1 MCDLEIAGPRK
12 VLDHGE
18 GAVRALRVGADKLCS
33 AYFSL
38 GSQRLGYCASDLPA
52 FADAGLKCRQDSDAT
67 STTPESRSH
76 YCVCP
81 WRQSSV
87 ETDGNCRGI
96 DNGIDL
102 LIYSD

>member
-1 MCDLEIAGPRK
+1 M
-12 VLDHGE
+12 VLDHGDR
-18 GAVRALRVGADKLCS
+18 AARALRVGAYKLRA

-38 GSQRLGYCASDLPA
+38 GSQRLGYGTSDLPA
-52 FADAGLKCRQDSDAT
+52 FADAGLKCRQDCDAT
-67 STTPESRSH
+67 STTLEFWSH
-76 YCVCP
+76 YGVCP